1 MKKLF
6 HINRVVIENFFSLSI
21 LNALNVLLPL
31 ITLPYLTRVV
41 GIDKYG
47 LYYYVYTLIQ
57 TLIIISSY
65 GFNFSAT
72 KIISQN
78 RDNKDYVNRVY
89 NAVIGCKAIIS
100 VIIVLVVL
108 SLSCLLLDS
117 SELLLM
123 FVLGLG
129 MLLGDVITP
138 VWLFQGMEKMKYMT
152 IVNSLSKIIFTLL
165 VFIIIRSPH
174 DFTKLMLINSFG
186 YLIAGVL
193 SLWLVYKQ
201 FSLRIGLPII
211 SEMKNQIKEGA
222 AVFGT
227 TMGINLYR
235 RINVLIL
242 KHFVSDAAV
251 SVYAASEQIIRGF
264 QSLINPLV
272 QAIFPHLS
280 LKFKN
285 RSDNDNIKMIRKI
298 SIPFSILL
306 FVLSLGVML
315 SADIIVQIMTDADFA
330 DATLLVRC
338 MVPVIFFGQ
347 MNYLLGIVGLINM
360 NRQRYFFHS
369 VLVAGIV
376 SVAFILGFA
385 PKLGNLAAA
394 ISMPLSELAL
404 FILCIISFLK
414 ISKKR

>member
-1 MKKLF
+1 M
-6 HINRVVIENFFSLSI
+6 
-21 LNALNVLLPL
+21 
-31 ITLPYLTRVV
+31 
-41 GIDKYG
+41 
-47 LYYYVYTLIQ
+47 
-57 TLIIISSY
+57 ISSY

-193 SLWLVYKQ
+193 SLWLVEDRK
-201 FSLRIGLPII
+201 
-211 SEMKNQIKEGA
+211 
-222 AVFGT
+222 
-227 TMGINLYR
+227 
-235 RINVLIL
+235 
-242 KHFVSDAAV
+242 
-251 SVYAASEQIIRGF
+251 SV
-264 QSLINPLV
+264 V
-272 QAIFPHLS
+272 
-280 LKFKN
+280 
-285 RSDNDNIKMIRKI
+285 
-298 SIPFSILL
+298 
-306 FVLSLGVML
+306 
-315 SADIIVQIMTDADFA
+315 
-330 DATLLVRC
+330 
-338 MVPVIFFGQ
+338 
-347 MNYLLGIVGLINM
+347 
-360 NRQRYFFHS
+360 
-369 VLVAGIV
+369 
-376 SVAFILGFA
+376 
-385 PKLGNLAAA
+385 
-394 ISMPLSELAL
+394 
-404 FILCIISFLK
+404 
-414 ISKKR
+414 